1 MSTESTEAP
10 ASGTTDT
17 TGTGDAGAANEQAT
31 GTTVLAGGDE
41 GAATNDA
48 STGDDAGA
56 ASTTAGQEAG
66 DSASQG
72 DADGDG
78 AGSEVPEKYEFT
90 MPDNVPLDEALV
102 AKVDPV
108 FRELGL
114 SNEQANKL
122 ANAFAEHR
130 VSEAESQQAA
140 YAKQVEDWGKQS
152 SADPEFGGA
161 AFEKNAELARSAIGQ
176 YGTPELKALLADGL
190 GNHPELIRFCVR
202 VGKAMAED
210 GGVDG
215 GARTPSPKSIAE
227 RMYPNQ
233 S

>member
-1 MSTESTEAP
+1 MSTESTETTAQ
-10 ASGTTDT
+10 GTTDATVTGGEGASTET
-17 TGTGDAGAANEQAT
+17 TDTS
-31 GTTVLAGGDE
+31 TVLAGGE
-41 GAATNDA
+41 GEA
-48 STGDDAGA
+48 STTDAETGETA
-56 ASTTAGQEAG
+56 GEASTTAGEEAG

-78 AGSEVPEKYEFT
+78 TGAEVPEKYEFT
-90 MPDNVPLDEALV
+90 LPDNVPLDEALV

-114 SNEQANKL
+114 TNEQANKL

-140 YAKQVEDWGKQS
+140 YAKQVEDWGKQAS
-152 SADPEFGGA
+152 EDAEFGGA
-161 AFEKNAELARSAIGQ
+161 GFEKNAELARAAIGR

-202 VGKAMAED
+202 VGKAMSED

-215 GARTPSPKSIAE
+215 GTRTPGPKSLAE